1 MSERIINHFIYY
13 LITVRSLLRICWV
26 LQWCYDVECL
36 EICVLEMFCCCH
48 FLHCCSHCCCFC
60 NCLSYIQH
68 RLREYYFSCVML
80 DATIAPLFFQISDII
95 ALQYSLLLPFV
106 VIIIAAYLF
115 VAFYLHFL
123 TGMSLFCFIIMVIAH
138 VELR

>member
-1 MSERIINHFIYY
+1 MSKRIINHFIYY

-36 EICVLEMFCCCH
+36 EICVLEMFCCYH
-48 FLHCCSHCCCFC
+48 FLHCCYHCCCFW

-68 RLREYYFSCVML
+68 CLGEYYFSCVML
-80 DATIAPLFFQISDII
+80 DATVAPLFFQISDII

-106 VIIIAAYLF
+106 VIIIAAC
-115 VAFYLHFL
+115 
-123 TGMSLFCFIIMVIAH
+123 LFCSFLPSFFNRDV
-138 VELR
+138 LFLLYYYGNSSC

>member
-1 MSERIINHFIYY
+1 MSKRIINHFIYY

-26 LQWCYDVECL
+26 LQWCYDVEFL

-80 DATIAPLFFQISDII
+80 DATIAPLFFKFQILLLFSIRFCY
-95 ALQYSLLLPFV
+95 LLLWLSLLLIF
-106 VIIIAAYLF
+106 F
-115 VAFYLHFL
+115 VALYLHFL
-123 TGMSLFCFIIMVIAH
+123 TGMSFCFIIMVIAH